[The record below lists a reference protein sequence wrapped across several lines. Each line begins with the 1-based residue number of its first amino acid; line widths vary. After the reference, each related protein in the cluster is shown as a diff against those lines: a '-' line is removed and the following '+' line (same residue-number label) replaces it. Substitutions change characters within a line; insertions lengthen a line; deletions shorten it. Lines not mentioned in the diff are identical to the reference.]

1 MKMTFSNMWREHRY
15 LTKVAIVLAII
26 ATSLSGQN
34 LSHPRAV
41 AMGGAFTAI
50 SEGVFSVS
58 SNPANLAFPSKYKS
72 YFYLGGIDWQMTN
85 NFYSLL
91 TTSKYGGKD
100 LTAENGKLQ
109 REFLADLPD
118 TGWRTNYS
126 IHIPLPIINFSVGN
140 KAFTTN
146 ILYISDYYISKP
158 ALDVI
163 FGNWEKGVK
172 YETDLRIDAMTAIEY
187 AYSMGIPYENLAVGF
202 SLKYI
207 QGLGYYGLDPQKS
220 TGFIKVDTASFV
232 LTGEGDYLFRQSG
245 AGKGIGLDL
254 GVTYRDESGLNIGF
268 SVQNIAAVIKWNKP
282 TLFSIGKETSILEF
296 MGKHVKNGFIKNK
309 NLDLPFE
316 GESFHYRFAFNN
328 VAATELFEGD
338 SAYSEFFYSS
348 RDTTKDDSSTF
359 TTKLPLVLRFGMA
372 KQVSDDLLLALDFS
386 TSFSDRFNYHKGW
399 RCSMGVEYTYLPKI
413 PLRFGLAIGDI
424 SGWEVN
430 MGSGFHLGFAHLDWA
445 IGFHRGIWLHTSK
458 GIHFSLCSY
467 FTTHNVEVYS
477 IK

>member
-1 MKMTFSNMWREHRY
+1 MKMPIKRNHIRIRSHQQ
-15 LTKVAIVLAII
+15 VAVII
-26 ATSLSGQN
+26 LIMVVSLSGQT
-34 LSHPRAV
+34 LTHPRAV
-41 AMGGAFTAI
+41 ALGGAFTAI

-100 LTAENGKLQ
+100 LTVENGKLQ

-146 ILYISDYYISKP
+146 ILYTTDYYISKP

-187 AYSMGIPYENLAVGF
+187 AYSMGIPYENMAFGF

-207 QGLGYYGLDPQKS
+207 QGLGYYGLDPKHS
-220 TGFIKVDTASFV
+220 TGLIEVDTASFV

-245 AGKGIGLDL
+245 AGKGVGLDL
-254 GVTYRDESGLNIGF
+254 GVSYRDKSGLNIGF

-282 TLFSIGKETSILEF
+282 TLFFKRYG
-296 MGKHVKNGFIKNK
+296 
-309 NLDLPFE
+309 NL
-316 GESFHYRFAFNN
+316 N
-328 VAATELFEGD
+328 T
-338 SAYSEFFYSS
+338 
-348 RDTTKDDSSTF
+348 
-359 TTKLPLVLRFGMA
+359 
-372 KQVSDDLLLALDFS
+372 
-386 TSFSDRFNYHKGW
+386 
-399 RCSMGVEYTYLPKI
+399 
-413 PLRFGLAIGDI
+413 
-424 SGWEVN
+424 
-430 MGSGFHLGFAHLDWA
+430 
-445 IGFHRGIWLHTSK
+445 GIY
-458 GIHFSLCSY
+458 G
-467 FTTHNVEVYS
+467 
-477 IK
+477 

>member
-1 MKMTFSNMWREHRY
+1 MKMPIIRSQIRIRSH
-15 LTKVAIVLAII
+15 KQVALIMLIMVV
-26 ATSLSGQN
+26 SLSGQTLTN
-34 LSHPRAV
+34 PRAV
-41 AMGGAFTAI
+41 ALGGAFTAI
-50 SEGVFSVS
+50 SEGVFSIS

-100 LTAENGKLQ
+100 LTADDGQLQ
-109 REFLADLPD
+109 KDFINDLPD

-146 ILYISDYYISKP
+146 ILYTTDYYISKP

-172 YETDLRIDAMTAIEY
+172 YKTDLRIDAMTAIEY

-207 QGLGYYGLDPQKS
+207 QGLGYYGLDPKHS
-220 TGFIKVDTASFV
+220 TGLIEVDTASFV
-232 LTGEGDYLFRQSG
+232 LTGEGDYLFRQSR
-245 AGKGIGLDL
+245 AGKGVGLDL

-282 TLFSIGKETSILEF
+282 TLFSNGMGTSILEF
-296 MGKHVKNGFIKNK
+296 MGDQVKDGLIKNK

-316 GESFHYRFAFNN
+316 GESFHYQFAFSN
-328 VAATELFEGD
+328 VAASELFEGD
-338 SAYSEFFYSS
+338 SAYSDFFSS
-348 RDTTKDDSSTF
+348 KKEISEDDSTIF
-359 TTKLPLVLRFGMA
+359 RTKLPLVLRFGLA
-372 KQVSDDLLLALDFS
+372 KQMQDNLLLALDFS

-399 RCSMGVEYTYLPKI
+399 RCSMGVEYTYLPKT
-413 PLRFGLAIGDI
+413 PLRFGFAVGDI

-430 MGSGFHLGFAHLDWA
+430 LGSGLHLGFAHLDWA

-458 GIHFSLCSY
+458 GIHFSLSSY
-467 FTTHNVEVYS
+467 FTGKNKS
-477 IK
+477 K